1 MTDHGSQT
9 SGGGFNLAQA
19 ANLAQ
24 PQKSAELPLAKF
36 LNDCWSAHKDVRS
49 GEVAD
54 YIPEL
59 SNVDPQYFGIAIAT
73 IDGFVHTVGDAD
85 IEFTIQSISK
95 AFVFALA
102 LELLGNDEV
111 LKTIGVEPSGEAF
124 NSIRL
129 SPDNRPFNPMVNAG
143 AIACTGLIYSVNPLS
158 AFDMIHE
165 KLGQFAGR
173 NLAIDETVF
182 ESERKTGDRN
192 RAIAWLLRNYGKL
205 SGDVTA
211 SVDVYFK
218 QCSILV
224 TARDLAVMGATLAN
238 NGRNPVTD
246 VTVVSPE
253 TCARVLSIMSSCGM
267 YDYSGEWIYR
277 VGLPAKS
284 GVGGGIVATLPA
296 QMGMG
301 TFSPRLDPLGNSVRG
316 VKVCENVSS
325 HFELHVLKSQSD
337 INSYISA
344 DYDLSNVQSNRD
356 RRSEDLAILR
366 QHGHQVRVLEFA
378 GTLNFIAADFL
389 SRRLSS
395 YNDSSIVVF
404 DFRKVTAISGAAAK
418 LIALLIADYEKSG
431 GRIVISSLSEGS
443 TVKLTLDQALAHIT
457 ELKLN
462 IWPVLNEAI
471 TWAEDQII
479 FLYGGSSRL
488 GVETELAEQALLQS
502 LNSEQL
508 LAIRN
513 QCELLEFS
521 NGEKLIK
528 TGEPADS
535 IYFLLSGMV
544 SVKLETGTRIATL
557 DAGTCFGEFALI
569 SPNELRS
576 ADVIADTPARCLK
589 LQLNAFDKLRT
600 DGTTL
605 DQIMTKNLVVLMVQ
619 RLRSANAKIAAQSN

>member
-19 ANLAQ
+19 ANLANP
-24 PQKSAELPLAKF
+24 PQSTELPLAKF
-36 LNDCWSAHKDVRS
+36 LNDCWSTHKKVRS

-59 SNVDPQYFGIAIAT
+59 LNVDPEHFGIAIAT

-102 LELLGNDEV
+102 LEILGNDE
-111 LKTIGVEPSGEAF
+111 LIKIIGVEPSGEAF

-143 AIACTGLIYSVNPLS
+143 AIACTGLIYSANPHS
-158 AFDMIHE
+158 AFDMIYE
-165 KLGQFAGR
+165 KLGRFAGR
-173 NLAIDETVF
+173 NLAIDEAVF
-182 ESERKTGDRN
+182 DSERKTGDRN
-192 RAIAWLLRNYGKL
+192 RAIAWLLKNYDKL
-205 SGDVTA
+205 SGDVAA

-224 TARDLAVMGATLAN
+224 TARDLAIMGATLAN
-238 NGRNPVTD
+238 NGRNPVTGE
-246 VTVVSPE
+246 TVVSPE

-301 TFSPRLDPLGNSVRG
+301 TYSPRLDPFGNSVRG

-344 DYDLSNVQSNRD
+344 DYDLGNVQSNRD

-366 QHGHQVRVLEFA
+366 KNGHQVRVLEFA

-389 SRRLSS
+389 SRRLSN
-395 YNDSSIVVF
+395 YKDCSIVVF

-418 LIALLIADYEKSG
+418 LIAGLIADFEQSS
-431 GRIVISSLSEGS
+431 GRIVMSSLSECG
-443 TVKLTLDQALAHIT
+443 TIKLTLDQALAQVS
-457 ELKLN
+457 EVKLN
-462 IWPVLNEAI
+462 IWPVLDEAI

-488 GVETELAEQALLQS
+488 ALETELAEQAILNS
-502 LNSEQL
+502 LNDEQL
-508 LAIRN
+508 RTIRN
-513 QCELLEFS
+513 HCELLELPS
-521 NGEKLIK
+521 GETVIK
-528 TGEPADS
+528 TGEQADS

-557 DAGTCFGEFALI
+557 DAGTCFGEFALV
-569 SPNELRS
+569 SPNEQRS
-576 ADVIADTPARCLK
+576 ADVIADTPVRCLK
-589 LQLNAFDKLRT
+589 LKLSDFDKLRT

-619 RLRSANAKIAAQSN
+619 RLRSANAKVDAQFN